1 MSLIILE
8 PVRKRSIVSIDQYR
22 PSLSHR
28 SVWCSMTSLKGGMRE
43 AQFSWR
49 IAAPCSYNSDQIRSN
64 SASDVNKTKFLKIKT
79 KTTGSKQRH
88 FAYLT
93 FKYPGKWTPLL
104 ISAVVE
110 IKVYSAFHPSG
121 AHKWSSHMG
130 LADRKVCECNQGVED
145 HFFFPCT
152 RYKDTLKQLLRNLC
166 KKSWTDAG
174 CNKRI
179 ATLVCYSSFGSV
191 LLGRLEFRTKSRHS
205 VRNVRLYHTDETSID
220 SNRIRSMKNTKKMY
234 SQWIDFTTMT
244 MRWGPTPS
252 KGIQ

>member
-1 MSLIILE
+1 MTWRDFDGYTLNRDENTTSVKIAFLTDVANYLGTGTKEVHCFYWPVQAEPKSSIRVMFDDVLE
-8 PVRKRSIVSIDQYR
+8 RRDARGAIFLADR
-22 PSLSHR
+22 
-28 SVWCSMTSLKGGMRE
+28 
-43 AQFSWR
+43 R
-49 IAAPCSYNSDQIRSN
+49 IMFVPFDNSDQIRSN

-79 KTTGSKQRH
+79 KTKTTTGSKQRH

-121 AHKWSSHMG
+121 VHKWSSHMG

-166 KKSWTDAG
+166 K
-174 CNKRI
+174 
-179 ATLVCYSSFGSV
+179 
-191 LLGRLEFRTKSRHS
+191 
-205 VRNVRLYHTDETSID
+205 
-220 SNRIRSMKNTKKMY
+220 NR
-234 SQWIDFTTMT
+234 
-244 MRWGPTPS
+244 GPTPDVI
-252 KGIQ
+252 KGSPHWSVTLLLAPSYLGVLSSEQSQDILFATFDYIIQTRRL